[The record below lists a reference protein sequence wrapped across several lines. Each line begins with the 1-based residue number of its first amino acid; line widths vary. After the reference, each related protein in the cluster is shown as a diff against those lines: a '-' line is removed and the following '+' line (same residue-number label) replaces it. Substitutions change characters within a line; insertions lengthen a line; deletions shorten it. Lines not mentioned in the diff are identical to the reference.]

1 MLPFF
6 VIEFQLTVILR
17 TNSNIHQFLRF
28 LSHFYR
34 GVNHSKKSRTQFQ
47 KSGEIQRNQQKSG
60 EIREIKEI
68 RRNPEKSKKSGEI
81 QRNQRINQKSGEIKE
96 IEEIRAELEISYTFF

>member
-1 MLPFF
+1 MKEIAKQSLVSTREIFSAISFIEVRLYISKKKKMLPEKKKLPFF

-34 GVNHSKKSRTQFQ
+34 GVNHSKKSRTQF
-47 KSGEIQRNQQKSG
+47 
-60 EIREIKEI
+60 
-68 RRNPEKSKKSGEI
+68 
-81 QRNQRINQKSGEIKE
+81 
-96 IEEIRAELEISYTFF
+96 